1 MGFFLNKPVSLGRT
15 DSERVY
21 NLMEWANNT
30 TEAMNVQMN
39 SLSAKNF
46 GGNDAKALKDLDDR
60 LTKIGKSIEKMGKQI
75 SALQSLANQLD
86 ERVTA
91 LEERNG

>member
-1 MGFFLNKPVSLGRT
+1 MGFLLNKPVSLGRT

-30 TEAMNVQMN
+30 TQALNVQMN
-39 SLSAKNF
+39 SMSAKNF

-60 LTKIGKSIEKMGKQI
+60 LTKIGKSIDNMGKQI
-75 SALQSLANQLD
+75 SAIRD
-86 ERVTA
+86 EVNKLGDRVTA